1 MKVHEYAEKDEFVY
15 KKERFVIEMKRTRR
29 EYNCEETEGKGGKS
43 RKEVNVGK
51 IKVKEWEKD
60 VD

>member
-1 MKVHEYAEKDEFVY
+1 MYLLVM
-15 KKERFVIEMKRTRR
+15 KERDKNTTVEKR
-29 EYNCEETEGKGGKS
+29 KGERGKS
-43 RKEVNVGK
+43 RKEVNVGR